1 MPVSRCLKPNCKH
14 KFNSFFF
21 RPATPKACGLWRE
34 KIFVDW
40 ILRARNF
47 LKRLADP
54 DTWRYTFEKII
65 KVH

>member
-21 RPATPKACGLWRE
+21 QPQLQSLRTLAG